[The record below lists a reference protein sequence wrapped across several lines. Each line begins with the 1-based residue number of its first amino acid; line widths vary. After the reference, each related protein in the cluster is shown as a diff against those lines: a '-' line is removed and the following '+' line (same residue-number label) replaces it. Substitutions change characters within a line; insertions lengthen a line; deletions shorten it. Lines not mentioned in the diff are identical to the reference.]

1 MAETKFIKFSRFALI
16 AFLIVYASSSVI
28 RGLINNRKVIANYEY
43 VLEELE
49 REKLRNKE
57 LKEKIALTEDPEY
70 MEVLARKKLG
80 LVKNDEIV
88 YKIVNK

>member
-1 MAETKFIKFSRFALI
+1 
-16 AFLIVYASSSVI
+16 VI